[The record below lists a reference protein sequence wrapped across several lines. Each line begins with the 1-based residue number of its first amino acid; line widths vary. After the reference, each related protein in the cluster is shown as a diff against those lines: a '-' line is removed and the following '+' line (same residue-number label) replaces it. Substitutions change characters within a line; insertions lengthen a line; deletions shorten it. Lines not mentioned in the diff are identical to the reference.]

1 MRAKDGRV
9 AEGTGRKREGEGRDG
24 REVKGREGRWRQL
37 RTFGGIGS
45 WVLGLGYLIVDVT

>member
-24 REVKGREGRWRQL
+24 REGKGREGRWRQL